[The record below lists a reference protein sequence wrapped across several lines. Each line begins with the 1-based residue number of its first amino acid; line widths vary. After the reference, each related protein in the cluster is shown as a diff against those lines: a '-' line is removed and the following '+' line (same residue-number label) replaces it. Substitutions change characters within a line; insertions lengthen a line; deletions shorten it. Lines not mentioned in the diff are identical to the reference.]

1 MRVLEGLKPEK
12 VFYFFEEISRIPRG
26 SGNTKAISDYC
37 VEFAKARGLWV
48 KQDQVNNIIIKK
60 PATEGKENSPT
71 VILQGHLDM
80 VTEKTNDSNH
90 DFLKDGLKLL
100 VEGDFVT
107 ADKTTLGADNG
118 IAVAYALAI
127 LDSEDIVHPAL
138 EVLFTIDEETGM
150 DGAKF
155 IDMSGFEGKYLLN
168 LDCDMEDTLM
178 AGCAGGVRVN
188 GEFTINRVS
197 VSGDSYR
204 VTVNGLKGGH
214 SGSEIDKERGNANI
228 ILARVIDELFCA
240 NDRIRIKDFFGG
252 NKDNAIT
259 REATANIVFAKEVSE
274 KAYFLDDDTFDINDM
289 INKLNAIIKNEYL
302 ASDENVQIEII
313 EEGYMTDV
321 YVWDVESTINIL
333 TFLTLTPN
341 GPTNMCFGMNGLVET
356 SLNLGITSTQEE
368 SFKTV
373 TTIRSVVASRKE
385 QLRNKILRLIDLCN
399 GEGNVQSDY
408 PEWEY
413 KRNSY
418 LQTLLTDIYMREFD
432 RKLKVD
438 VIHAGLECG
447 YLLQKKPDLDI
458 VSFGPVMYDI
468 HTTEERL
475 SISSTE
481 LTYKF
486 LLKILEEI

>member
-1 MRVLEGLKPEK
+1 MRALEGLKPEK
-12 VFYFFEEISRIPRG
+12 VFYFFEEISKIPRG
-26 SGNTKAISDYC
+26 SGNTKAVSDYC
-37 VEFAKARGLWV
+37 VDFAKARGLWV
-48 KQDQVNNIIIKK
+48 KQDEVNNIIIKK
-60 PATEGKENSPT
+60 PATAGRENSPV

-90 DFLKDGLKLL
+90 DFMKDGLELI

-107 ADKTTLGADNG
+107 ANKTTLGADNG

-127 LDSEDIVHPAL
+127 LDSDDIAHPAL

-150 DGAKF
+150 DGAKYV
-155 IDMSGFEGKYLLN
+155 DMSDFEGKYLLN

-188 GEFTINRVS
+188 GQFSLNRTKVTGTSYTITVS
-197 VSGDSYR
+197 
-204 VTVNGLKGGH
+204 GLKGGH

-228 ILARVIDELFCA
+228 ILGRVINDLLDKT
-240 NDRIRIKDFFGG
+240 DRIYIKDFSGG

-259 REATANIVFAKEVSE
+259 REAVANIVLAKEAKDVVFFGEHFVDVEE
-274 KAYFLDDDTFDINDM
+274 KV
-289 INKLNAIIKNEYL
+289 NAFEMLIRNEYSS
-302 ASDENVQIEII
+302 SD
-313 EEGYMTDV
+313 TDV
-321 YVWDVESTINIL
+321 YIKIENNGEVKDETVWEQYEAGQIIDFMMIV
-333 TFLTLTPN
+333 PN

-356 SLNLGITSTQEE
+356 SLNLGITETRDDC
-368 SFKTV
+368 FVTV
-373 TTIRSVVASRKE
+373 NTIRSVVASRKE
-385 QLRNKILRLIDLCN
+385 YIKKKIMRLIEVCG
-399 GEGNVQSDY
+399 GEAVVMSDY

-413 KRNSY
+413 KRNSH
-418 LQTLLTDIYMREFD
+418 LQTLLTDIYNREFG
-432 RKLKVD
+432 RTLKVD

-458 VSFGPVMYDI
+458 VSFGPIMYDI